1 MKRFVIKLQASRFSF
16 YWKWIFSTCTF
27 WGFCLPFRNTF
38 FKEHILFSALVIF
51 LIKPDFVKIEFF
63 RLTKWSFEQIFKRFK
78 KVRMAYKI
86 SCRLVNQKIFYMMS
100 LVGDELRL
108 VKSIHIFLSES
119 NAMKINGKYKTQ
131 ALSFC

>member
-1 MKRFVIKLQASRFSF
+1 
-16 YWKWIFSTCTF
+16 
-27 WGFCLPFRNTF
+27 
-38 FKEHILFSALVIF
+38 
-51 LIKPDFVKIEFF
+51 
-63 RLTKWSFEQIFKRFK
+63 
-78 KVRMAYKI
+78 MAYKI

-131 ALSFC
+131 AISFC